1 MKVFISWSGD
11 RSKQVAELLDDW
23 IQCVIQAVDPWMSSK
38 DIDRG
43 ALWFTEI
50 SDQLSNTSVGIVCLT
65 KENKDK
71 PWILFESGALAKG
84 LSSNRVCTFLID
96 LSPTDLENPLAQFN
110 HTFPTRDSV
119 WELVRTINLTLKEK
133 ALKESILGK
142 VFDTYWSQFEEDF
155 KRIIECTPETEITAK
170 RKDNDIML
178 DVLSTVRLLDRRL
191 RSIESN
197 NERQF
202 INERHF
208 NERSFINENELNSKR
223 DEISLNEVR
232 MNIQNLIEQEVPE
245 SMIIEILSEKAGM
258 PRSIVRKEL
267 ARMKEIKESINNK
280 K

>member
-84 LSSNRVCTFLID
+84 LSSNRVCAFLID

-110 HTFPTRDSV
+110 HTFPTRDSI

-133 ALKESILGK
+133 ALKESILAK
-142 VFDTYWSQFEEDF
+142 VFDTYWSQFETDF
-155 KRIIECTPETEITAK
+155 KKIIETTPEAENQAK

-178 DVLSTVRLLDRRL
+178 DVLSTVRILDRRL

-197 NERQF
+197 NERQYL
-202 INERHF
+202 NEKEIV
-208 NERSFINENELNSKR
+208 NR
-223 DEISLNEVR
+223 DIVSLNELQ
-232 MNIQNLIEQEVPE
+232 MMIQNLVEQELPE
-245 SMIIEILSEKAGM
+245 PVILDIISDKSGVSRQI
-258 PRSIVRKEL
+258 IRKEL
-267 ARMKEIKESINNK
+267 ARWKGFLENK
-280 K
+280 SDKK

>member
-155 KRIIECTPETEITAK
+155 KRIIESTPETEITAK

-191 RSIESN
+191 RSIEAN

-208 NERSFINENELNSKR
+208 NERSFINKNESNLKR
-223 DEISLNEVR
+223 DAISLNEVR
-232 MNIQNLIEQEVPE
+232 MNIQNLIEQEIPE
-245 SMIIEILSEKAGM
+245 SMILDILSEKAGI

-267 ARMKEIKESINNK
+267 YRVKETKESINNK

>member
-96 LSPTDLENPLAQFN
+96 LVPTDLENPLAQFN

-142 VFDTYWSQFEEDF
+142 VFDTYWNQFEDDF
-155 KRIIECTPETEITAK
+155 KRIIESTPEAEISSK

-178 DVLSTVRLLDRRL
+178 DVLSTVRMLDRRL
-191 RSIESN
+191 RTMETTNERQVLN
-197 NERQF
+197 NERIF
-202 INERHF
+202 INP
-208 NERSFINENELNSKR
+208 
-223 DEISLNEVR
+223 DETVREPSISLNELR
-232 MNIQNLIEQEVPE
+232 ISIQNMLEQDLFPDSIMVD
-245 SMIIEILSEKAGM
+245 ILSEKVNF
-258 PRSIVRKEL
+258 PRTIVRREVQRAKEL
-267 ARMKEIKESINNK
+267 KEKANK